1 MFDRRMF
8 AQMKR
13 AGMGVGLSKAKLSQ
27 AMLEILIQLPVGT
40 KDIKETIV
48 GHLGLL
54 GQMSATRDINAAWN
68 ETKKK
73 AAREHPEKFQLGHRG
88 VLHWNDGSLKVLDKT
103 ISAANFRK
111 LNELAEAEGCNV
123 NQLVS
128 GLIRY
133 YEKRKAQPSGPPDR

>member
-1 MFDRRMF
+1 MYDRRMF

-68 ETKKK
+68 DTKKE
-73 AAREHPEKFQLGHRG
+73 AAREHPEKFLLGDRG

-103 ISAANFRK
+103 ISAVNFRK

-133 YEKRKAQPSGPPDR
+133 YKKRKA

>member
-8 AQMKR
+8 AKMKR

-73 AAREHPEKFQLGHRG
+73 AAREYPDKFLVGDRG

-133 YEKRKAQPSGPPDR
+133 HEKRKA

>member
-13 AGMGVGLSKAKLSQ
+13 AGMGVRLSKAKLSQ

-73 AAREHPEKFQLGHRG
+73 ATREYPEKFLLGHRG
-88 VLHWNDGSLKVLDKT
+88 VLHWNDGSLKVLDNGRLET
-103 ISAANFRK
+103 F
-111 LNELAEAEGCNV
+111 EL
-123 NQLVS
+123 QLVANRHAERRLVLNHENAFFHDLTS
-128 GLIRY
+128 G
-133 YEKRKAQPSGPPDR
+133 KVS

>member
-1 MFDRRMF
+1 MFDRQMF

-40 KDIKETIV
+40 KDMKETIV
-48 GHLGLL
+48 CHLGLL

-73 AAREHPEKFQLGHRG
+73 AAREYPEKFVLGDRG

-103 ISAANFRK
+103 ISAVHFRK
-111 LNELAEAEGCNV
+111 LNELAEAEGCDV

-133 YEKRKAQPSGPPDR
+133 YEKRRA